1 MTCEIATPTEIFY
14 NLIANE
20 FDKTRV
26 RLWPCVKSFLD
37 NFLSNSL
44 ILDIGCGNGKYMNYR
59 NDIKIK
65 GIDISQELVNICINK
80 GFDVIKGNMTNLPY
94 NDNYFDGIICIAS
107 YHHLENDNDRKKTL
121 NEIYRV
127 LKNNGV
133 CFLEVWAKE
142 QYDNNKEFKN
152 KSNLVK
158 WTSVKTG
165 NIYYRFYNIY
175 SNGELEE
182 EIQKFEPRFIIINNG
197 YEKGNYYVILQ
208 KNDYKSL
215 IMN

>member
-26 RLWPCVKSFLD
+26 RLWPCVKLFLD
-37 NFLSNSL
+37 NFLPNSL

-59 NDIKIK
+59 DDIKIK

-133 CFLEVWAKE
+133 CFLEVW
-142 QYDNNKEFKN
+142 
-152 KSNLVK
+152 V
-158 WTSVKTG
+158 
-165 NIYYRFYNIY
+165 IY
-175 SNGELEE
+175 
-182 EIQKFEPRFIIINNG
+182 
-197 YEKGNYYVILQ
+197 
-208 KNDYKSL
+208 
-215 IMN
+215 

>member
-1 MTCEIATPTEIFY
+1 MT
-14 NLIANE
+14 
-20 FDKTRV
+20 
-26 RLWPCVKSFLD
+26 
-37 NFLSNSL
+37 
-44 ILDIGCGNGKYMNYR
+44 
-59 NDIKIK
+59 
-65 GIDISQELVNICINK
+65 
-80 GFDVIKGNMTNLPY
+80 
-94 NDNYFDGIICIAS
+94 
-107 YHHLENDNDRKKTL
+107 
-121 NEIYRV
+121 
-127 LKNNGV
+127 
-133 CFLEVWAKE
+133 AKE
-142 QYDNNKEFKN
+142 QLDNNKESKN

-182 EIQKFEPRFIIINNG
+182 EIQKFEPRFMIINNG